1 MNNSFVGTRQNKL
14 VSSDHDTWM
23 QQKDEES
30 LSIYDE

>member
-23 QQKDEES
+23 QEKDAEN
-30 LSIYDE
+30 YDE